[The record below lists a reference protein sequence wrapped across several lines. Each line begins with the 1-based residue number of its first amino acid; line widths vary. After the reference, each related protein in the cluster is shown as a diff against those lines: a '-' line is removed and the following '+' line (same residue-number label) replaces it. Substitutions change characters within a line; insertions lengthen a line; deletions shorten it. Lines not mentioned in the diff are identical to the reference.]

1 MLRDTWLIFRRDLS
15 LSMRSPAWIMIGIM
29 QPVLYLVLFGPLMEK
44 VVSSTPGFPPGSSWT
59 ILTPALII
67 QLALFSSSFAGFS
80 LLMDFRSGVLE
91 RQRVTPASR
100 VGLLLGKVLNNAMQ
114 AVVQAILI
122 TVLAYLVF
130 GLDAPIGGILL
141 SLVIVAL
148 TAVTLASASYAVAL
162 TIKSEQAFP
171 AILNAVL
178 MPVLL
183 LSGILLPITS
193 ILAPDWL
200 YVVSRINPF
209 THVVDAERA
218 TFRGDYT
225 FDALFTG
232 AIILVVMTALA
243 VWWGA
248 RTFQRENA

>member
-1 MLRDTWLIFRRDLS
+1 MRDTWLIFKRDLVLS
-15 LSMRSPAWIMIGIM
+15 LRNPAWLMIGIM

-44 VVSSTPGFPPGSSWT
+44 VVSNTPGFPPGSSWT
-59 ILTPALII
+59 ILTPALIV
-67 QLALFSSSFAGFS
+67 QLALFSSSFAGFG
-80 LLMDFRSGVLE
+80 LLVDYRSGVLE
-91 RQRVTPASR
+91 RLRVTPASR
-100 VGLLLGKVLNNAMQ
+100 LGLLLGKVLNNAVQ

-130 GLDAPIGGILL
+130 GLDAPVGGVLL

-162 TIKSEQAFP
+162 TLKSEQAFP
-171 AILNAVL
+171 ALLNAVL

-193 ILAPDWL
+193 ILAPNWL
-200 YVVSRINPF
+200 YTLSRINPF
-209 THVVDAERA
+209 THVVDSERA
-218 TFRGDYT
+218 TFRGDFT
-225 FDALFTG
+225 FDGLYLG
-232 AIILVVMTALA
+232 GIVLVVLAALA
-243 VWWGA
+243 VFWGA

>member
-1 MLRDTWLIFRRDLS
+1 MRETWLIFRRDMTLS
-15 LSMRSPAWIMIGIM
+15 LRNPAWIMIGIM

-44 VVSSTPGFPPGSSWT
+44 VVNNTPGFPPGSSWT

-80 LLMDFRSGVLE
+80 ILMEYRSGLLE
-91 RQRVTPASR
+91 RLRVTPASR
-100 VGLLLGKVLNNAMQ
+100 IGLLMGKVLNNAVQ

-122 TVLAYLVF
+122 IVLAYLVF

-148 TAVTLASASYAVAL
+148 TAITLASASYAVAL

-171 AILNAVL
+171 ALLNAVL

-193 ILAPDWL
+193 ILAPNWL
-200 YVVSRINPF
+200 YTISRINPF
-209 THVVDAERA
+209 THVVDSERA
-218 TFRGDYT
+218 TFRGDFT
-225 FDALFTG
+225 FGGLYLG
-232 AIILVVMTALA
+232 VLVVLVMAILA

>member
-1 MLRDTWLIFRRDLS
+1 MRETWLIFRRDLLLS
-15 LSMRSPAWIMIGIM
+15 LRNPAWLMIGIM

-44 VVSSTPGFPPGSSWT
+44 VVGSTPGFPPGSSWT
-59 ILTPALII
+59 ILTPALIV
-67 QLALFSSSFAGFS
+67 QLALFSSSFAGFA
-80 LLMDFRSGVLE
+80 LLADYRSGVLE
-91 RQRVTPASR
+91 RLRVTPASR
-100 VGLLLGKVLNNAMQ
+100 IGLLLGKVLNNAVQ

-122 TVLAYLVF
+122 TVLAYVAF
-130 GLDAPIGGILL
+130 GLDAPLGGVLL

-148 TAVTLASASYAVAL
+148 VAVTLASASYAVAL
-162 TIKSEQAFP
+162 TVKSEEAFP
-171 AILNAVL
+171 ALLNAVL

-200 YVVSRINPF
+200 YWLSRVNPF

-218 TFRGDYT
+218 TFRGDFT
-225 FDALFTG
+225 FDALYFG
-232 AIILVVMTALA
+232 GLVLLVMAVLA

>member
-1 MLRDTWLIFRRDLS
+1 MLRETWLIFRRDMMLS
-15 LSMRSPAWIMIGIM
+15 LRNPAWIMIGIM

-44 VVSSTPGFPPGSSWT
+44 VVNNTPGFPPGSSWT

-80 LLMDFRSGVLE
+80 ILTEYRSGVLE
-91 RQRVTPASR
+91 RLRVTPASR
-100 VGLLLGKVLNNAMQ
+100 VALLMGKVLNNAVQ
-114 AVVQAILI
+114 AVVQAVLI

-130 GLDAPIGGILL
+130 GLDAPFGGVLL

-171 AILNAVL
+171 ALLNAVL

-193 ILAPDWL
+193 ILAPNWL
-200 YVVSRINPF
+200 YVISRINPF

-218 TFRGDYT
+218 TFRGDFT
-225 FDALFTG
+225 FGALYVG
-232 AIILVVMTALA
+232 GIVLLVMALLA

>member
-1 MLRDTWLIFRRDLS
+1 MLRDTWLIFKRDWT
-15 LSMRSPAWIMIGIM
+15 LSMRNPAWIMIGIM

-91 RQRVTPASR
+91 RLRVTPASR
-100 VGLLLGKVLNNAMQ
+100 VGLLLGKVCNN
-114 AVVQAILI
+114 VVQAVFQAVLI
-122 TVLAYLVF
+122 TVLAYVAF
-130 GLDAPIGGILL
+130 GLDAPVGGVLL

-148 TAVTLASASYAVAL
+148 TAATLASASYAVAL

-171 AILNAVL
+171 ALLNAVL

-193 ILAPDWL
+193 ILAPNWL
-200 YVVSRINPF
+200 YTISRINPF

-218 TFRGDYT
+218 TFRGDLT
-225 FDALFTG
+225 MDALMTG
-232 AIILVVMTALA
+232 SIILVVMTVLA
-243 VWWGA
+243 VFWGT
-248 RTFQRENA
+248 RTFQKENA

>member
-1 MLRDTWLIFRRDLS
+1 MLRETWLIFRRDLS
-15 LSMRSPAWIMIGIM
+15 LSLRNPAWIMIGIM

-44 VVSSTPGFPPGSSWT
+44 VVGSTPGFPPGTSWT

-80 LLMDFRSGVLE
+80 LLMDYRSGVLE
-91 RQRVTPASR
+91 RLRVTPASR
-100 VGLLLGKVLNNAMQ
+100 VALLMGKVLNNAIQ

-130 GLDAPIGGILL
+130 GLDAPVGGVLL

-171 AILNAVL
+171 ALLNAVL

-193 ILAPDWL
+193 ILAPNWL
-200 YVVSRINPF
+200 YTISRINPF

-218 TFRGDYT
+218 TFRGDFT
-225 FDALFTG
+225 FDGLYFG
-232 AIILVVMTALA
+232 GIVLLVMAALA

>member
-1 MLRDTWLIFRRDLS
+1 MLRDTWLIFKRDWT
-15 LSMRSPAWIMIGIM
+15 LSMRNPAWVMIGIM

-80 LLMDFRSGVLE
+80 LLMDYRSGVLE
-91 RQRVTPASR
+91 RLRVTPASR
-100 VGLLLGKVLNNAMQ
+100 AGLLLGKVANNVIQ
-114 AVVQAILI
+114 AVIQAVLI
-122 TVLAYLVF
+122 TVLAYVAF
-130 GLDAPIGGILL
+130 GLDAPVGGVLL
-141 SLVIVAL
+141 SLVIVGLVA
-148 TAVTLASASYAVAL
+148 ATLASASYAVAL
-162 TIKSEQAFP
+162 TLKSEQAFP
-171 AILNAVL
+171 ALLNAVL

-200 YVVSRINPF
+200 YTLSRINPF

-218 TFRGDYT
+218 TFRGDLT
-225 FDALFTG
+225 MDALMTG
-232 AIILVVMTALA
+232 SIILVVMAALA
-243 VWWGA
+243 VFWGT
-248 RTFQRENA
+248 RTFQKENA

>member
-15 LSMRSPAWIMIGIM
+15 LSLRNPAWIIIGIM

-44 VVSSTPGFPPGSSWT
+44 VVGSTPGFPPGSSWT

-80 LLMDFRSGVLE
+80 LLMDYRSGVLE
-91 RQRVTPASR
+91 RLRVTPASR
-100 VGLLLGKVLNNAMQ
+100 VGLLLGKVVNNAIQ
-114 AVVQAILI
+114 AVVQAVLI

-130 GLDAPIGGILL
+130 GLDAPVGGVLL
-141 SLVIVAL
+141 SLLIVAL

-162 TIKSEQAFP
+162 TIKSEEAFP

-183 LSGILLPITS
+183 LSVILLPITS

-200 YVVSRINPF
+200 YTISRINPF

-218 TFRGDYT
+218 TFRGGYT

-232 AIILVVMTALA
+232 GIIVLIMAALA

>member
-1 MLRDTWLIFRRDLS
+1 MLRDIWLIFRRDMALS
-15 LSMRSPAWIMIGIM
+15 LRNPAWIAIGIM

-44 VVSSTPGFPPGSSWT
+44 IVSSTPGFPPGDSWT

-67 QLALFSSSFAGFS
+67 QLALFGCSFAGFG
-80 LLMDFRSGVLE
+80 LLADYRSGVVE
-91 RQRVTPASR
+91 RLRVTPVSR
-100 VGLLLGKVLNNAMQ
+100 VALLLGKVLANAVQ
-114 AVVQAILI
+114 TVVQAILI

-130 GLDAPIGGILL
+130 DLNAPIGGIVL

-162 TIKSEQAFP
+162 TIKSEETFP
-171 AILNAVL
+171 ALLNAVL

-183 LSGILLPITS
+183 LSGILVPITAA
-193 ILAPDWL
+193 LAPDWL
-200 YVVSRINPF
+200 YAISRINPF

-218 TFRGDYT
+218 SFRGDVT
-225 FDALFTG
+225 LDAMLTG
-232 AIILVVMTALA
+232 SIVLVVLAALA

>member
-1 MLRDTWLIFRRDLS
+1 MLRDTWLIFKRDWT
-15 LSMRSPAWIMIGIM
+15 LSMRNPAWIMIGIM

-91 RQRVTPASR
+91 RLRVTPASR
-100 VGLLLGKVLNNAMQ
+100 VGLLLGKVCNN
-114 AVVQAILI
+114 VVQAVFQAVLI
-122 TVLAYLVF
+122 TVLAYVAF
-130 GLDAPIGGILL
+130 GLDAPVGGVLL

-148 TAVTLASASYAVAL
+148 TAATLASSSYAVAL

-171 AILNAVL
+171 ALLNAVL

-193 ILAPDWL
+193 ILAPNWL
-200 YVVSRINPF
+200 YTISRINPF

-218 TFRGDYT
+218 TFRGDLT
-225 FDALFTG
+225 MDALMTG
-232 AIILVVMTALA
+232 SVILVVMTVLA
-243 VWWGA
+243 VFWGT
-248 RTFQRENA
+248 RTFQKENA

>member
-1 MLRDTWLIFRRDLS
+1 MVRDTWLIFRRDLALS
-15 LSMRSPAWIMIGIM
+15 LRNPAWIMLGIM
-29 QPVLYLVLFGPLMEK
+29 QPLLYLVLFGPLMEK

-59 ILTPALII
+59 ISA
-67 QLALFSSSFAGFS
+67 SFAGFS
-80 LLMDFRSGVLE
+80 LLTDYRNGVLE
-91 RQRVTPASR
+91 RLRVTPASR
-100 VGLLLGKVLNNAMQ
+100 TGLLLGKVGNNAVQTVAQ
-114 AVVQAILI
+114 AVLI

-130 GLDAPIGGILL
+130 GLDAPVGGVLL
-141 SLVIVAL
+141 SLLIVAL

-162 TIKSEQAFP
+162 TIRNEQAFP
-171 AILNAVL
+171 ALLNAVL

-200 YVVSRINPF
+200 YTLSRINPF

-218 TFRGDYT
+218 SFRGDFT
-225 FDALFTG
+225 FGGLFSG
-232 AIILVVMTALA
+232 GIILVVMAVLA